1 MNAIK
6 TFLSKHLLF
15 LGVFLLTFKTIVVS
29 LVGFSLPFQTVT
41 DYFLLLLAP
50 LGSIL
55 LLLGCSF
62 FFSRNVRPLVFLV
75 VYVLCTALL
84 IGNLLYYRFYIDFLT
99 ASVFMQFSNVGG
111 LGSSTVE
118 LFSPYDLLLIID
130 VLLFTWF
137 LVDAKKQRISI
148 KRPKRKVYGIT
159 ATSLFV
165 ASLGISHLQNPY
177 LLHTDYARDQL
188 VSSIGIYNYQV
199 VNLVH
204 SVRAPAKEMFAN
216 QSIASEV
223 TAGMEEPSAPDR
235 EVFGMAA
242 GKNVILISLES
253 TQQFVINKTID
264 GEELTPFLNEFI
276 KESFYFPNIY
286 DQTAQGKSS
295 DMEFMLDTGFYPL
308 SSGSAFVR
316 RYTNTYKSIPS
327 LLESKSY
334 TSAVFHAN
342 DATFWNRELMYDAL
356 GYHHFFSKEY
366 YDISDELS
374 VNYGLKDKPFFEQS
388 IPLLQKIEQPFMA
401 KFITLTNHFPFLL
414 DEEDQL
420 IEPGNTGVGVV
431 DRYLTTVRYQD
442 AAVEQFVSRLKE
454 EGLYENTMFVLYGDH
469 YGISRQY
476 ENGVHNLLNQEETTL
491 SHIDLQK
498 IPLIIHI
505 PGQTGQ
511 TIKTEGGQIDIHST
525 LLHLLGLSTEDNLT
539 FSHDLFTR
547 SAEVPVIF
555 RDGRF
560 VSHEYVYA
568 DHSCIERS
576 SGNIVDDASCAV
588 DQELVRE
595 QLNLSDEFLLG
606 DLLRFID

>member
-1 MNAIK
+1 M
-6 TFLSKHLLF
+6 LF
-15 LGVFLLTFKTIVVS
+15 
-29 LVGFSLPFQTVT
+29 
-41 DYFLLLLAP
+41 
-50 LGSIL
+50 
-55 LLLGCSF
+55 LGCSF
-62 FFSRNVRPLVFLV
+62 FFSKNVRTVVFLI

-118 LFSPYDLLLIID
+118 LFSPFDLLLIID
-130 VLLFTWF
+130 VLIFTWF
-137 LVDAKKQRISI
+137 VIVAKKQRISI

-159 ATSLFV
+159 ATALFA

-188 VSSIGIYNYQV
+188 VSSLGIYNYQV
-199 VNLVH
+199 INLVH
-204 SVRAPAKEMFAN
+204 SLRAPAKEMLAN
-216 QSIASEV
+216 QSVASEV
-223 TAGMEEPSAPDR
+223 TADMEEPAPPDLD
-235 EVFGMAA
+235 VFGMAT

-253 TQQFVINKTID
+253 TQQFVINETID
-264 GEELTPFLNEFI
+264 GEELTPFLNDLI

-327 LLESKSY
+327 LLKEESY
-334 TSAVFHAN
+334 TSAAFHAN

-356 GYHHFFSKEY
+356 GYDRFFSKEY
-366 YDISDELS
+366 YDVTDELS

-388 IPLLQKIEQPFMA
+388 IPLLQKIEQPYMA

-420 IEPGNTGVGVV
+420 IEPGDTGVGVV
-431 DRYLTTVRYQD
+431 DRYLATVRYQD
-442 AAVEQFVSRLKE
+442 AAVEQFITQLKE

-476 ENGVHNLLNQEETTL
+476 ESGVHTLLDQAETTL

-498 IPLIIHI
+498 IPLVIHI

-511 TIKTEGGQIDIHST
+511 TIETEGGQIDIHST

-560 VSHEYVYA
+560 VSNDYVYA
-568 DHSCIERS
+568 DHTCFERS
-576 SGNIVDDASCAV
+576 SGDIVDDASCAA